1 MLPKN
6 SNVTLGDFIS
16 LTASLFDSLA
26 QLDRKSHLLVDRCG
40 KMVASSSCGAAI
52 LADGRFLR
60 LQDGH
65 LLTCRNAHRKAFQML
80 LMVPGGKVETA
91 ALRSEP
97 DDDLLVVRAVAF
109 DETLLCLSLTS
120 SNGAKEYNL
129 PDLGKLFGLTPSEAG
144 IVCDLY
150 HGRTPRWIAEYH
162 SNSIHTIRAHIR
174 HCYDKMG
181 VSCREELWSLLNDH
195 RTH

>member
-1 MLPKN
+1 MHKGKKHASKN

-150 HGRTPRWIAEYH
+150 HGRTPAGSPNITATRSTRSARISAIAMTRWGSVAG
-162 SNSIHTIRAHIR
+162 
-174 HCYDKMG
+174 K
-181 VSCREELWSLLNDH
+181 SCGAC
-195 RTH
+195 